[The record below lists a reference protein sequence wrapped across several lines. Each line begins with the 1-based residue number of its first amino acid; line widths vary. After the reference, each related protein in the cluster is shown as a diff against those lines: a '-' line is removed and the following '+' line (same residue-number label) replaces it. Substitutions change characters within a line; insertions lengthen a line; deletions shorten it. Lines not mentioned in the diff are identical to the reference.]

1 MIHIDIK
8 KQLHGSDGLM
18 DLCVSLEIEQGEFL
32 ALSGSSGSGKTSF
45 LRSLAGLEKSTGTIE
60 VDGKTWQNANNT
72 LSVQERNIGFV
83 FQDYA
88 LFDNMNVE
96 QNLLFVKKDK
106 VLCARLLEMT
116 GLSALKKRK
125 PQTLSGGQKQR
136 VSLCRAMMQRPQL
149 LLLDEPLSALDAK
162 MRSKLQGE
170 ILSLHKEFGTTTI
183 MVSHDPIEIYKLS
196 SRVIVLEQ
204 GKVINDS
211 NPKDA
216 LLKQSGSQKFS
227 FSGEVLDIK
236 KVDVISI
243 AVIAIGGQ
251 LVEVVMSDEELKN
264 IYVGK
269 KINVSTKA
277 FVPIIR

>member
-60 VDGKTWQNANNT
+60 VDGKIWQNANNT

-136 VSLCRAMMQRPQL
+136 VSLCRTMMQRPQL

>member
-60 VDGKTWQNANNT
+60 VDGKIWQNANNT

-136 VSLCRAMMQRPQL
+136 VSLCRTMMQRPQL

-251 LVEVVMSDEELKN
+251 LVEVVMSDEELKS